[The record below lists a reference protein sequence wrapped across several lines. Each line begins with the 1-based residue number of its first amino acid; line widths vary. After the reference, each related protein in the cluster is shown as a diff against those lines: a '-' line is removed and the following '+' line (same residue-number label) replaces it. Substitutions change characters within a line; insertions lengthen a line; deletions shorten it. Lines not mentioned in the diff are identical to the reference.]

1 VVVLDLLAGSGLLLL
16 GGDVGGVLTDGVVGI
31 LVHLLEIVGLNTGG
45 DELGE
50 LLLVLVIVI
59 LLEVT
64 HVVSNVTT
72 IDVRA
77 ENLGIELLGLSIET
91 GETVLT
97 VGDEDTTIGG
107 SLHGSEDTGTG
118 RGTLKT
124 DIQEALEGTGSI
136 LNGLGHGDG
145 TIGLGDTL
153 VLVGKTELGQ
163 DTASDEETS
172 AVGGSPVGQT
182 SLDTVLGELV
192 SVSRGKNKVTLELG
206 VDDLADDVSVGEAD
220 NKTVLG
226 GVVLV
231 LGLNDKTLAGVVVGL
246 TLSAS
251 AVLDLET
258 LVVSLVLDN
267 FDERLCSA
275 MNAV

>member
-1 VVVLDLLAGSGLLLL
+1 VSG
-16 GGDVGGVLTDGVVGI
+16 VSTDGVVGL
-31 LVHLLEIVGLNTGG
+31 LVHLLEVIGIKTGSQ
-45 DELGE
+45 ELGE

-64 HVVSNVTT
+64 HVVGNVTT

-77 ENLGIELLGLSIET
+77 QDLGIELLGLGIVT

-107 SLHGSEDTGTG
+107 SLHGSKDTGSSG
-118 RGTLKT
+118 SALQT

-136 LNGLGHGDG
+136 LNSLGHRDG
-145 TIGLGDTL
+145 TIGLRDTL
-153 VLVGKTELGQ
+153 VLVSKTELGQ
-163 DTASDEETS
+163 DTTSNEETS
-172 AVGGSPVGQT
+172 AVGSSPVGQT
-182 SLDTVLGELV
+182 SLDSVLGKLV

-206 VDDLADDVSVGEAD
+206 VDDLADNVSVGEAN

-231 LGLNDKTLAGVVVGL
+231 LGLNDETLASVVVGL
-246 TLSAS
+246 TLYY
-251 AVLDLET
+251 
-258 LVVSLVLDN
+258 
-267 FDERLCSA
+267 
-275 MNAV
+275 

>member
-1 VVVLDLLAGSGLLLL
+1 
-16 GGDVGGVLTDGVVGI
+16 
-31 LVHLLEIVGLNTGG
+31 
-45 DELGE
+45 
-50 LLLVLVIVI
+50 
-59 LLEVT
+59 
-64 HVVSNVTT
+64 
-72 IDVRA
+72 
-77 ENLGIELLGLSIET
+77 
-91 GETVLT
+91 

-107 SLHGSEDTGTG
+107 SLHGSEDTGTS

-124 DIQEALEGTGSI
+124 DIQEALEGAGSI

-163 DTASDEETS
+163 DTASDKETS

-192 SVSRGKNKVTLELG
+192 SVSRGKNKVTLELS

-246 TLSAS
+246 TLYLSIECKRQMINDTVQTHFSIGSSRAFS
-251 AVLDLET
+251 WMVPKPDVGGQKT
-258 LVVSLVLDN
+258 KGSKCM
-267 FDERLCSA
+267 FR
-275 MNAV
+275 